1 MPRRG
6 SRGDS
11 HAVVIV
17 APAIFVGSS
26 IVREAGTPTV
36 VTLSIADLCTDIE
49 KLGEKRKVKGLFQ
62 ERDA

>member
-1 MPRRG
+1 M
-6 SRGDS
+6 
-11 HAVVIV
+11 IV

-36 VTLSIADLCTDIE
+36 VTLSSADLCTDIE